1 MSQANYILVQS
12 IIKVLRAYYQNQLK
26 EATQKVKNI
35 EYINI
40 DLLVSKIE
48 EEIQSDEIDNNYEK
62 IVSMIESI
70 IQD

>member
-1 MSQANYILVQS
+1 MNQPNYIIVQS

-26 EATQKVKNI
+26 DTTQKLKNI
-35 EYINI
+35 EYINV

-48 EEIQSDEIDNNYEK
+48 EEIPAEEIDNSHER

>member
-1 MSQANYILVQS
+1 MNQPNYIIVQS

-26 EATQKVKNI
+26 DTTQKLKNI
-35 EYINI
+35 EYINV

-48 EEIQSDEIDNNYEK
+48 AEIPAEEIDNSHEK